1 MQLRLIQRE
10 DCQSHNLKPRVSGFL
25 LSLVFIAKHQFGNY
39 VIQSLLERVPRDWK
53 TELKN
58 RLRENVVEISKSQYG
73 RHVLMQME
81 KHK

>member
-1 MQLRLIQRE
+1 M
-10 DCQSHNLKPRVSGFL
+10 
-25 LSLVFIAKHQFGNY
+25 FIAKHQFGNY